1 MKLVIKGGLV
11 VDPVAGNVSQKDIL
25 VVDGKIAGTGSN
37 LNNSGAKVLDAAG
50 KLVAPGLIDMHVHL
64 REPGFEAKETVYTGT
79 RAAARGGFTSVACMP
94 NTNPVI
100 DNAALITSLID
111 IARTGGLVH
120 VYPIGSITRGSR
132 GEELAEMG
140 DMTGAGAAAFSDDG
154 MPVMNSGLM
163 RKAMQ
168 YARMLGVAII
178 SHSEDKSLSEGGCMH
193 EGYVSTI
200 LGLKG
205 IPACAEEVMVA
216 RDILL
221 AEETG
226 CRVHIAHVSTAG
238 SVRLLKEAKA
248 RGVRVS
254 AEAAPHH
261 FTLTDEAVMG
271 FDTFTKV
278 NPPLRTG
285 DDVAAVRQGL
295 ADGTIDVIATDH
307 APHTAEEKDVEYER
321 APFGMVGLETAVGL
335 VWTELVNTGLL
346 TPLQAITCMTLNP
359 ARILGIPKGT
369 LETGADADITII
381 DPELAEAVE
390 PAMFASKG
398 RNTPFAGR
406 MLKGLPWL
414 TMVSGRIVMRGGIL
428 AEENQG
434 K

>member
-1 MKLVIKGGLV
+1 MKLLIKGGLV
-11 VDPVAGNVSQKDIL
+11 VDPVAGNVLKKDIL
-25 VVDGKIAGTGSN
+25 VVDGKIAGTGKNISQ
-37 LNNSGAKVLDAAG
+37 SGAKIIDAAG
-50 KLVAPGLIDMHVHL
+50 RLVAPGLIDMHVHL

-100 DNAALITSLID
+100 DNAALIKSVIN
-111 IARTGGLVH
+111 IALTGGLVH
-120 VYPIGSITRGSR
+120 VCPVGAITRGSK

-140 DMTGAGAAAFSDDG
+140 DMAEAGAAAFSDDG
-154 MPVMNSGLM
+154 MPVMDSGLM

-168 YARMLGVAII
+168 YARMLGVTII
-178 SHSEDKSLSEGGCMH
+178 SHSEEKSLSAGGCMH
-193 EGYVSTI
+193 EGYISTI

-321 APFGMVGLETAVGL
+321 APFGIVGLETAVGL
-335 VWTELVNTGLL
+335 VWTELVNTGVL
-346 TPLQAITCMTLNP
+346 TPLQAVTCMTLNP
-359 ARILGIPKGT
+359 ARILGIAKGT

-381 DPELAEAVE
+381 DPELAEAVD

-428 AEENQG
+428 EENQVQ
-434 K
+434 

>member
-1 MKLVIKGGLV
+1 MKLLIKGGLV
-11 VDPVAGNVSQKDIL
+11 VDPVAGNVSKKDIL
-25 VVDGKIAGTGSN
+25 VVEGKIAATGKNISQG
-37 LNNSGAKVLDAAG
+37 GAKIIDAAG
-50 KLVAPGLIDMHVHL
+50 RLVAPGLIDMHVHL
-64 REPGFEAKETVYTGT
+64 REPGFEAKETIYTGT

-100 DNAALITSLID
+100 DNAALVTSI
-111 IARTGGLVH
+111 INRARSGGLVH
-120 VYPIGSITRGSR
+120 VYPVGAITRGSK

-140 DMTGAGAAAFSDDG
+140 DMAEAGAAAFSDDG

-168 YARMLGVAII
+168 YARMLGVTII
-178 SHSEDKSLSEGGCMH
+178 SHSEEKSLSAGGCMH
-193 EGYVSTI
+193 EGYISTI

-248 RGVRVS
+248 RDVRVS

-271 FDTFTKV
+271 FDKFTKV

-335 VWTELVNTGLL
+335 VWTELVNTGVL
-346 TPLQAITCMTLNP
+346 TPLQAVTCMTLNP
-359 ARILGIPKGT
+359 ARILGIAKGT

-381 DPELAEAVE
+381 DPELAGEVD

-414 TMVSGRIVMRGGIL
+414 TMVGGRIVMRGGIL
-428 AEENQG
+428 EENREQ
-434 K
+434 